1 MKTLI
6 KFAVSLIVAMTLSP
20 VITFAQID
28 FNDPKYAKY
37 GADAAIREANYK
49 NYSFFREAFGMN
61 SYGDA
66 TKRLNELIQACPD
79 ANENIY
85 LVGMK
90 MFRNQMDE
98 AETEEDKLKFLNEVL
113 RMFDLRAEY
122 FGVTEGGK
130 VKKYDIMADKVK
142 ELLRHDFA
150 WEKDRDLIIKTA
162 NQIMKEAKNDIDIT
176 FYLVYFNTITN
187 KFLEDKLA
195 PEIVLAEY
203 EAVTDGL
210 SQNNDPR
217 KEDVQRTVDSYLIN
231 SGAATC
237 DNLVNLFKP
246 KYESDPNNLELIKK
260 IMRYLNN
267 SNCDDPFKTLL
278 AEKYYKLDPSADA
291 AYSLATTFAARK
303 EMDKA
308 ITYFKEAITR
318 EQSKALVSKYELQL
332 SLAYLVSR
340 KFELAASYAK
350 RAIAS
355 DPRNGYAQFILA
367 QAYTI
372 GSGDMTC
379 DEFEKKAIFWLIAS
393 TLEKARTLTPKENPE
408 MKEITKQLSTI
419 KHYFPTMEDIFFKE
433 GMKVGDNYTVNCG
446 WIKGETKVY
455 DPK

>member
-6 KFAVSLIVAMTLSP
+6 RFALSLIVAITLSP
-20 VITFAQID
+20 IVTFAQVD

-37 GADAAIREANYK
+37 GADAATREVNYK
-49 NYSFFREAFGMN
+49 NYSFFREAFNMS

-79 ANENIY
+79 ANENLY
-85 LVGMK
+85 LVGLK
-90 MFRNQMDE
+90 MFRNQMDD
-98 AETEEDKLKFLNEVL
+98 AQTEEDKLKYLNEIL

-122 FGVTEGGK
+122 FGVTANGK

-142 ELLRHDFA
+142 ELLRHEFSWD
-150 WEKDRDLIIKTA
+150 KNKDLIIKIS

-176 FYLVYFNTITN
+176 FYLIYFNTITN

-203 EAVTDGL
+203 EAVSEGL
-210 SQNNDPR
+210 AQSNDPK

-246 KYESDPNNLELIKK
+246 KYESDPTNLDLIKK

-308 ITYFKEAITR
+308 IVYFKEAISR
-318 EQSKALVSKYELQL
+318 EQSKALISKYELQL
-332 SLAYLVSR
+332 SLAYLVAR

-355 DPRNGYAQFILA
+355 DPRNGYAQFILS
-367 QAYTI
+367 QAYMV
-372 GSGDMTC
+372 GSNEVTC
-379 DEFEKKAIFWLIAS
+379 DGFDKKAVYWLIAT
-393 TLEKARTLTPKENPE
+393 TLERAKALTPKEAPE
-408 MKEITKQLSTI
+408 MKEITKQLETI